1 MASNDPSGP
10 DLKID
15 LNGLALKNPVIAASG
30 AFGYGL
36 EFVPYLDLNRLGG
49 FCTKGLSLKP
59 KMGNPVPRMV
69 ETPSGMLNAI
79 GLENIGLEKFVEE
92 KIPQLKEYETR
103 VIVNFFGDTV
113 EEYVEM
119 AKALS
124 EVERVDAV
132 EMNISCPNVSE
143 GGAMFSSSPGIVQ
156 RVVAAVRSATQKFL
170 IVKLSPNVTDI
181 TETALAAESAGA
193 DALSVSNTHIG
204 MAMDLETRKPFLAN
218 VKGGLS
224 GPAIKPISLYQVY
237 QTSRAVKVPVIGIGG
252 ISNHED
258 ALEFLMAGASA
269 IQVGTANFIDP
280 AATLKIIDGLRAW
293 CERNG
298 VKSLTELKPGG

>member
-1 MASNDPSGP
+1 MTSNEPSGP

-15 LNGLALKNPVIAASG
+15 LKGLVLKNPVIAASG

-36 EFVPYLDLNRLGG
+36 EFVPYRDLNRLGG

-59 KMGNPVPRMV
+59 KTGNPVPRMV

-124 EVERVDAV
+124 EVGRVDAV

-143 GGAMFSSSPGIVQ
+143 GGVMFSSSSGIVQ
-156 RVVAAVRSATQKFL
+156 RVVAAVRSATTFGSSS
-170 IVKLSPNVTDI
+170 VEAPSSAASASPNRSSPRCRWAV
-181 TETALAAESAGA
+181 
-193 DALSVSNTHIG
+193 
-204 MAMDLETRKPFLAN
+204 
-218 VKGGLS
+218 
-224 GPAIKPISLYQVY
+224 
-237 QTSRAVKVPVIGIGG
+237 SRA
-252 ISNHED
+252 
-258 ALEFLMAGASA
+258 A
-269 IQVGTANFIDP
+269 
-280 AATLKIIDGLRAW
+280 RA
-293 CERNG
+293 C
-298 VKSLTELKPGG
+298 